1 MQPDAARVRERAAPA
16 VSTESPQRGAN
27 TEAGPGIGYSPGRP
41 RRSSPSFARATIRRI
56 VCTAAEIRRSVPGM
70 SRAWYIAL
78 VKHDYATQGVPV
90 PEDLL
95 LH

>member
-1 MQPDAARVRERAAPA
+1 MTEGTAP
-16 VSTESPQRGAN
+16 VISTESPQRGAN
-27 TEAGPGIGYSPGRP
+27 TEAGPGVGNAAPGRP
-41 RRSSPSFARATIRRI
+41 RRPARFARATIRRI
-56 VCTAAEIRRSVPGM
+56 VYTAAEVRRRVPGM

-78 VKHDYATQGVPV
+78 VKHGLATQGIAV